1 MNPEKHIEKP
11 HGAFLLLKRRS
22 QDSCVSGVYN
32 DRLLSLHASSVSL
45 GTEAD
50 NYSVINVILL

>member
-11 HGAFLLLKRRS
+11 HGAFLLKRRS
-22 QDSCVSGVYN
+22 QDSCASGVYN

-45 GTEAD
+45 GTVAD